1 MSVEIDEKLKQSIV
15 KYIKKDCKPENI
27 IVVEQVIEEVLNSE
41 EYKAMEFFW
50 QKDGFEQVLKNREY
64 SRGFVSRIM
73 FEYHKP
79 IVQFEILLEHCI
91 FLIKKFKYP
100 YKTLPNTCKVLNGI
114 AARAVLITNEILC
127 LIKNGFASGALAR
140 WRTLYEYSVISIF
153 LVKFGEEYAKK
164 YLAYKDIANYKEAKV
179 YAQHSKT
186 LQFNDISKS
195 ELEELKKKSD
205 DAMLNYPDLNERD
218 YSWAKP
224 KVKNPTFKAIV
235 EKTDI
240 EYYEPFYKFACNY
253 NHGGVNGLFFDL
265 GQIHGLSEKDSI
277 IIAQSNFGF
286 TDPAQL
292 TMRALLDIISA
303 LLSLNIDTE
312 QLFQLVFLKNKIPE
326 IAESFHEVEKDI
338 EEREKCF
345 RQQIK

>member
-15 KYIKKDCKPENI
+15 KYIKKDCNPEDI
-27 IVVEQVIEEVLNSE
+27 LVVEQVIEEVLNSE
-41 EYKAMEFFW
+41 KYKAMEFFW
-50 QKDGFEQVLKNREY
+50 QKDGCEQVLKNREY
-64 SRGFVSRIM
+64 SRGFLSRIM
-73 FEYHKP
+73 FEYHQP

-91 FLIKKFKYP
+91 VLIKEFKYP
-100 YKTLPNTCKVLNGI
+100 NKKLPNTCKVLNGI

-164 YLAYKDIANYKEAKV
+164 YLAYNDIANYKEAKV
-179 YAQHSKT
+179 YAKHSKA
-186 LQFNDISKS
+186 LHFNDLS
-195 ELEELKKKSD
+195 ETELKELKKKSAE
-205 DAMLNYPDLNERD
+205 AMSTYPDLNERD

-224 KVKNPTFKAIV
+224 EVKNPTFKAIV

-240 EYYEPFYKFACNY
+240 DYYEPFYKLSCNY
-253 NHGGVNGLFFDL
+253 IHGGVKGTFFDI
-265 GQIHGLSEKDSI
+265 GQLYGLSEEASI
-277 IIAQSNFGF
+277 IIAQSNVGF

-292 TMRALLDIISA
+292 TMCALLDIISA